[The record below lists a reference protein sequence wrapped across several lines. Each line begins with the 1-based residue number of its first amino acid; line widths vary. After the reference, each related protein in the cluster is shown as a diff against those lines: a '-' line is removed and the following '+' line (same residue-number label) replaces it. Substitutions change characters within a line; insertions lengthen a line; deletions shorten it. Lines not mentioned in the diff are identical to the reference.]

1 MKKTILLLSAVVLSA
16 ACVFS
21 SCKKDDSNKGGL
33 KGEGEKE
40 DTNLPESLKGSSYV
54 VLALDDNSFNAIGK
68 KVAQDL
74 RVDDKT
80 RHLYVWSET
89 YVGGTCSGLNFYGE
103 ATEWTSLVVTNVGW
117 SGAGWF
123 NDNETPAIASDAAD
137 LANWKF
143 HVAYKGAAGKAH
155 IINLYWNG
163 GTYKFAIGEGSL
175 DDAGAS
181 YSAIAPVSGKFV
193 ANDWNE
199 YEVALTDTGM
209 DYSKAGKSDNIVG
222 VLSGGVQGTTVDLD
236 AMFFYKK

>member
-1 MKKTILLLSAVVLSA
+1 MKKTFLFLSTVVLSA
-16 ACVFS
+16 ACVLS
-21 SCKKDDSNKGGL
+21 SCSKDEPNKGGL
-33 KGEGEKE
+33 KEEEKE
-40 DTNLPESLKGSSYV
+40 DDKLPESLKGSSYV
-54 VLALDDNSFNAIGK
+54 VINLDDASFNHIAS

-74 RVDDKT
+74 RVDDVT
-80 RHLYVWSET
+80 RHLYVWDGT
-89 YVGGTCSGLNFYGE
+89 YAGGTCAGVNFYGE
-103 ATEWTSLVVTNVGW
+103 AAEWTSLVVTNIGW

-123 NDNETPAIASDAAD
+123 NDKETPAIASDAAD

-181 YSAIAPVSGKFV
+181 YSAIAPISGKFV

-209 DYSKAGKSDNIVG
+209 DYTKAGKSDNIVG
-222 VLSGGVQGTTVDLD
+222 VLSGGVQGTTIDLD